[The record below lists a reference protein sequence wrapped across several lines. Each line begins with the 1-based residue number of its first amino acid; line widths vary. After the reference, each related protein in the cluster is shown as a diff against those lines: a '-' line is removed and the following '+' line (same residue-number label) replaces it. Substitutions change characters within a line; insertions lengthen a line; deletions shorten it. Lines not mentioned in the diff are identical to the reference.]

1 VCFAKHTLSKH
12 NLGWLGLK
20 PRPSPLFFV
29 LGAGS
34 SPTNMGLVGP
44 SRPSLVTGQQAHVNQ
59 LTRALYNA
67 KVIKLPSHCFL
78 ANTYTT
84 QREGRRLYLAKTK
97 AKITVRAPAGECS
110 PSPPLFSLSSLC
122 FWFFFCYGF
131 SPLCSYSVVSPS
143 VLVFF
148 SVFSFLFLPSY
159 FFVDCWVFIR
169 INPPLPQPNI
179 SPPDKHD

>member
-1 VCFAKHTLSKH
+1 MCFAKHTLSKH

-34 SPTNMGLVGP
+34 SPTNMGWVGP

-97 AKITVRAPAGECS
+97 AKITVRALAGECS

-122 FWFFFCYGF
+122 FLFFFCYGF

-148 SVFSFLFLPSY
+148 LCFLLFVPPFLFFCRLLGIYKDQSSSPSA
-159 FFVDCWVFIR
+159 
-169 INPPLPQPNI
+169 
-179 SPPDKHD
+179 

>member
-1 VCFAKHTLSKH
+1 MCFAKHTLSKH

-34 SPTNMGLVGP
+34 SPTNMGWVGP

-122 FWFFFCYGF
+122 FWFFFLLWVLSSVFLFYRLSLCLGFFSLF
-131 SPLCSYSVVSPS
+131 SPFCSSLPI
-143 VLVFF
+143 
-148 SVFSFLFLPSY
+148 FLSTAGYL
-159 FFVDCWVFIR
+159 
-169 INPPLPQPNI
+169 
-179 SPPDKHD
+179 